1 MLQISTGPG
10 QVWEVDYR
18 ATDAITLN
26 GQPFA
31 WDMADLG
38 DGRYHVLYEGRSYN
52 AEVVAADY
60 ATKTIVLKINGQRV
74 ELQAK
79 DRFDLLLERLGMSNA
94 AAAKVNELKA
104 PMPGLIV
111 DIRVQP
117 GQAVQKGDP
126 LLVLE
131 AMKMENILKA
141 PADGTVGSLKV
152 NLRDNVQKGQ
162 VLVQFAIA
170 CRYQLSD
177 LLNPLDFE
185 IQPYSSQAQRRSAD
199 GPAAVRHRRRA
210 ADAIRLRN

>member
-1 MLQISTGPG
+1 MLHISTGPD
-10 QVWEVDYR
+10 QLWEVDYR
-18 ATDAITLN
+18 AANTITLN

-31 WDMADLG
+31 WDIADLG
-38 DGRYHVLYEGRSYN
+38 GGRFHVLHEGRSYN
-52 AEVVAADY
+52 AEVISADY
-60 ATKTIVLKINGQRV
+60 ATKNLVLKLNGQRV
-74 ELQAK
+74 ELNAK

-117 GQAVQKGDP
+117 GQTVQKGDA
-126 LLVLE
+126 LMVLE

-162 VLVQFAIA
+162 VLVQF
-170 CRYQLSD
+170 S
-177 LLNPLDFE
+177 
-185 IQPYSSQAQRRSAD
+185 
-199 GPAAVRHRRRA
+199 
-210 ADAIRLRN
+210 